1 MLAKTIRAKLAQAGI
16 YGLALAF
23 LAAAPDMAAAGNHKN
38 KTNGNAGNMQKG
50 AAGKSDEELI
60 DRAADVL
67 TDAFLTDR
75 EKSILRDSFGGGRYP
90 EGFKKPKPIP
100 PGIQKKLARGGS
112 LPPGIAMTRMPGT
125 VQSRLPY
132 RAGEEIIF
140 IEDDAYLIQKSTQII
155 LDVLND
161 VL

>member
-1 MLAKTIRAKLAQAGI
+1 M
-16 YGLALAF
+16 
-23 LAAAPDMAAAGNHKN
+23 
-38 KTNGNAGNMQKG
+38 
-50 AAGKSDEELI
+50 
-60 DRAADVL
+60 
-67 TDAFLTDR
+67 
-75 EKSILRDSFGGGRYP
+75 ILREYFSPYRST
-90 EGFKKPKPIP
+90 
-100 PGIQKKLARGGS
+100 RG